1 MRRQSA
7 LFQALKLVLRVVNT
21 AIYRVKRLLL
31 LT

>member
-1 MRRQSA
+1 MRRQNA
-7 LFQALKLVLRVVNT
+7 LFLALKLVLHVVNT